1 MENEASGSSQ
11 VKVGVVFSIGLPRKH
26 GGRIFDREVHLI
38 NLPGAAGDL
47 LEKYDGRE
55 AEVMA
60 IINEGIKKYS
70 DILLAD
76 YEDTYY
82 NLNWKTVTNY
92 CWMSAFCQPKNV
104 KLFMTIDDDHRANLS
119 MVSAF
124 LNRIPQH
131 TSRNSLF
138 GYVARN
144 DYAYQSPRNK
154 LYLSYRE
161 FPWDRMYP
169 YVRRFCQLVGPNVVT
184 DIAIATAYTRWNG
197 CF

>member
-11 VKVGVVFSIGLPRKH
+11 LKVGVVFSIGLPRKH
-26 GGRIFDREVHLI
+26 GGRIFDREGHLI
-38 NLPGAAGDL
+38 NLPGASGDL

-60 IINEGIKKYS
+60 IINEGIKKDG

-82 NLNWKTVTNY
+82 NLTWKTVTNY
-92 CWMSAFCQPKNV
+92 RWMSAFCQPKNV

-119 MVSAF
+119 MVAAF

-131 TSRNSLF
+131 TRRNSLF

-161 FPWDRMYP
+161 FPWDRM
-169 YVRRFCQLVGPNVVT
+169 
-184 DIAIATAYTRWNG
+184 
-197 CF
+197 